1 MSPGL
6 PDGSSASNARKGP
19 EVGERS
25 PSDSLATI
33 PFEVLQSEA
42 EQTLRECWRRF
53 PLKAPVKLEWRN
65 YRVTAG
71 MAHYRLNL
79 ITLSPAV
86 LTTAEAVRDTVIHE
100 FAHLLA
106 FMRYGV
112 PGKGH
117 GLPWQQAML
126 DLGAQPQVRHSYA
139 VQRNTRRQ
147 QVEYRC
153 LRCGVTFLRA
163 RRLPTRRVYVHANCG
178 GDLRLICV
186 QRVIETKNIT

>member
-1 MSPGL
+1 MIPSVQ
-6 PDGSSASNARKGP
+6 DKFSASNARKGP
-19 EVGERS
+19 DS
-25 PSDSLATI
+25 SDASASDPLSAV
-33 PFEVLQSEA
+33 PFEVLHAEA
-42 EQTLRECWRRF
+42 EQTLKECWRRF

-86 LTTAEAVRDTVIHE
+86 LTTVEAVHDTVIHE

-106 FMRYGV
+106 FMRYGI

-117 GLPWQQAML
+117 GRPWQQAML

-178 GDLRLICV
+178 GDLRLIRV